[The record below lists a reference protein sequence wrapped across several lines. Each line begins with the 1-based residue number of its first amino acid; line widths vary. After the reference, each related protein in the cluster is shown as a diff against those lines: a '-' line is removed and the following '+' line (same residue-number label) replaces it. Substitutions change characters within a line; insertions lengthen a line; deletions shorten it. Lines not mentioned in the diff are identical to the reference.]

1 MNFKDIK
8 QVYFLGIGG
17 IGMSAIARY
26 FNTLNIPVTG
36 YDKTETQLTK
46 HLASEGIN
54 IHYHDRGNE
63 LADHGFNPQH
73 TLVVLTPAVP
83 KNHEELTWFRQNE
96 FTILKRSQVLGIITD
111 AYKTIGVAG
120 THGKTTTSTLLA
132 HILKQSHVDCAA
144 FLGGISTN
152 YNTNLLLHKSA
163 PAPSLQDN
171 LITELI
177 KDQLGNSTHKQ
188 LMVVEADEFDR
199 SFLTLHP
206 SIGIITSTDADHL
219 DIYGEHDALKK
230 SFADYGSQVRDVL
243 FIKKELE
250 LYNELLSATTK
261 AKVRSYSITQ
271 AADAFADNILI
282 KGDTYYFDLHIGDIH
297 IINLHL
303 GIPGLHNVE
312 NAVAASAAAIEAG
325 VTPEELRAALA
336 SFSGV
341 KRRFEYIIKQENLV
355 YIDDYA
361 HHPTELSAIIGS
373 VKNMYPGKKVLA
385 VFQPHL
391 YSRTRDF
398 VDGFAESLSMADET
412 ILLDIYPARE
422 LPMEGVTSKIIFD
435 KMKLDKK
442 TLSTKE
448 QLLDLLKTKNVE
460 VLLTVGAGDID
471 TLVNPIGEMLNAKF

>member
-36 YDKTETQLTK
+36 YDKTETELTK
-46 HLASEGIN
+46 HLASEGIK
-54 IHYHDRGNE
+54 IHYHDKGNE
-63 LADHGFNPQH
+63 LADHGFNPQN

-83 KNHEELTWFRQNE
+83 KNHEELTWFQQNE

-152 YNTNLLLHKSA
+152 YNTNLLLYKGA
-163 PAPSLQDN
+163 TAPSQDN

-177 KDQLGNSTHKQ
+177 KDQLGNSTHNQ

-206 SIGIITSTDADHL
+206 SIGIVTSTDADHL
-219 DIYGEHDALKK
+219 DIYGQHDALKK

-250 LYNELLSATTK
+250 LYNELLSAKTK
-261 AKVRSYSITQ
+261 AHVRSYSITQ

-282 KGDTYYFDLHIGDIH
+282 KGDTYYFDLHIGDTH

-325 VTPEELRAALA
+325 VTPEELRNALA

-435 KMKLDKK
+435 KMNLDQK

-448 QLLDLLKTKNVE
+448 QLLDLLRTKNIE

-471 TLVNPIGEMLNAKF
+471 TLVNPIREMLNDRY

>member
-1 MNFKDIK
+1 MNFNDIK

-26 FNTLNIPVTG
+26 FHTRKIPVTG
-36 YDKTETQLTK
+36 YDKTETELTK
-46 HLASEGIN
+46 ALVSEGIH

-63 LADHGFNPQH
+63 MADMGFNPKS

-83 KNHEELTWFRQNE
+83 KDHEELNWFRQNE

-111 AYKTIGVAG
+111 AYKTAGVAG

-132 HILKQSHVDCAA
+132 HILKQSTVDCAA

-152 YNTNLLLHKSA
+152 YNTNLLLHK
-163 PAPSLQDN
+163 PAGEQ
-171 LITELI
+171 
-177 KDQLGNSTHKQ
+177 NSIPEVAGASQ

-230 SFADYGSQVRDVL
+230 SFADYASQVRDVL
-243 FIKKELE
+243 FVKKELE
-250 LYNELLSATTK
+250 LYNDLIATSPK
-261 AKVRSYSITQ
+261 AIVKSYSITQ
-271 AADAFADNILI
+271 PADAYADNITI
-282 KGDTYYFDLHIGDIH
+282 KGDTYYFDLHAGNTH
-297 IINLHL
+297 LTNLHL

-312 NAVAASAAAIEAG
+312 NAVAASAAALEAG
-325 VTPEELRAALA
+325 VTADELRASLA

-341 KRRFEYIIKQENLV
+341 KRRFEYIIKEANLV

-373 VKNMYPGKKVLA
+373 VKKMYAGKKVLA

-391 YSRTRDF
+391 YTRTRDF
-398 VDGFAESLSMADET
+398 VDGFAESLSMADEV

-422 LPMEGVTSKIIFD
+422 LPIAGVTSKIIFD
-435 KMKLDKK
+435 KMTISQK
-442 TLSTKE
+442 TLAAKDGLVE
-448 QLLDLLKTKNVE
+448 LLKTKNIE

-471 TLVNPIGEMLNAKF
+471 TLVAPVKIMLTTKSHIN

>member
-1 MNFKDIK
+1 MTFSDVK

-26 FNTLNIPVTG
+26 FNTMGIPVMG
-36 YDKTETQLTK
+36 YDKTETELTK
-46 HLASEGIN
+46 ALVAEGIK

-63 LADHGFNPQH
+63 LADYGFNPNH
-73 TLVVLTPAVP
+73 TLIVLTPAIP
-83 KNHEELTWFRQNE
+83 KNHEELIWFQQNE

-111 AYKTIGVAG
+111 AYKTVGVAG

-152 YNTNLLLHKSA
+152 YNTNLLLHHTT
-163 PAPSLQDN
+163 N
-171 LITELI
+171 
-177 KDQLGNSTHKQ
+177 NSPTNNQ

-230 SFADYGSQVRDVL
+230 SFAEYGSQVRDVL

-250 LYNELLSATTK
+250 LYNDLAASSIK
-261 AKVRSYSITQ
+261 ANVRSYSIIQ

-282 KGDTYYFDLHIGDIH
+282 KGDTYYFDLHIGNIH
-297 IINLHL
+297 ISNLHL

-312 NAVAASAAAIEAG
+312 NAVAASAAAIESG
-325 VTPEELRAALA
+325 VTPEELRNALA

-341 KRRFEYIIKQENLV
+341 KRRFEYIIKRDDLV

-398 VDGFAESLSMADET
+398 VDGFAESLSMADEA

-435 KMKLDKK
+435 KMKLDQK
-442 TLSTKE
+442 TLCTKE
-448 QLLDLLKTKNVE
+448 QLVDLLKTKDIE

-471 TLVNPIGEMLNAKF
+471 TLVTPVKEMLSSEF